1 MTLCWV
7 ARAVTHLPSSDGIY
21 LILYMSYFSK
31 TTPLP
36 DSPSHL
42 TVASQDEAGGEVLK
56 VDHHC
61 CVASAATQGDATGAT
76 GAKAWC
82 AVWGSPKWRVFIMG
96 NTSVNGWFGG
106 SHSLGNPIVEDDL
119 YIFFTLKSDEIG
131 HCMGFSCELSGGSMI
146 EDIERILNICVLASL
161 WKTWICW
168 TCDWLFYRFIHVN
181 SLFVGSIMISQL
193 LLIICSFLWS
203 SSAIPRKQIYIV
215 INSPYPMASNGSML
229 YHAILHDVYTY
240 IRSYLYCNNKICHIV
255 L

>member
-119 YIFFTLKSDEIG
+119 YISLHWNRMKSAIAWVFHASFLG
-131 HCMGFSCELSGGSMI
+131 VRWSKISSGFSTFAYWPVFEKPGFAEHVIDCSTGSFMSI
-146 EDIERILNICVLASL
+146 HYL
-161 WKTWICW
+161 W
-168 TCDWLFYRFIHVN
+168 DQSWLV
-181 SLFVGSIMISQL
+181 
-193 LLIICSFLWS
+193 
-203 SSAIPRKQIYIV
+203 
-215 INSPYPMASNGSML
+215 
-229 YHAILHDVYTY
+229 
-240 IRSYLYCNNKICHIV
+240 SYC
-255 L
+255 